1 MRKIFIILFVLIVSM
16 LQLGIFSHIQVL
28 SGKIDLIML
37 GAIAWTLQK
46 RTGFIDVLIYAFLC
60 VLFLFLI
67 SAEPLIILVI
77 LYTFIALFVYWSKN
91 NIQQIPIVSM
101 LIFTT
106 IFTFIHLSIFGFYLQ
121 LFGTNLDAIEV
132 FQIVILP
139 SIMINLVAAIPIFL
153 LTNELQHL
161 VYPLVEEV

>member
-37 GAIAWTLQK
+37 GVIAWTLQK
-46 RTGFIDVLIYAFLC
+46 RTEFVDVLIFAFLS
-60 VLFLFLI
+60 VLFLYLI
-67 SAEPLIILVI
+67 SAEPLFILVVLYI
-77 LYTFIALFVYWSKN
+77 LIAFTIYWSKN

-101 LIFTT
+101 LTFSA

-121 LFGTNLDAIEV
+121 LFGTNLDVIEV

-139 SIMINLVAAIPIFL
+139 SILLNLLAAIPIFL

>member
-37 GAIAWTLQK
+37 GAIAWTLQR
-46 RTGFIDVLIYAFLC
+46 RTEFIDVLIYAFLC
-60 VLFLFLI
+60 VFFLYLI
-67 SAEPLIILVI
+67 SAEPLIILVM
-77 LYTFIALFVYWSKN
+77 LYTLIALFIYWSKN

-101 LIFTT
+101 LVFTT
-106 IFTFIHLSIFGFYLQ
+106 IFTFVHLSIFGFYLQ

-139 SIMINLVAAIPIFL
+139 SILINLVAAIPIFL

>member
-1 MRKIFIILFVLIVSM
+1 MRKVFIILFVMIVSM

-37 GAIAWTLQK
+37 GIIAWIFQK
-46 RTGFIDVLIYAFLC
+46 RTEVLDIVIYMSISLLI
-60 VLFLFLI
+60 LFFI
-67 SAEPLIILVI
+67 SAEPILILIIFYGLMGAV
-77 LYTFIALFVYWSKN
+77 TYWLKN

-101 LIFTT
+101 LIFTA
-106 IFTFIHLSIFGFYLQ
+106 IFTFIHLTIFGLYLQ
-121 LFGTNLDAIEV
+121 ISGTSIEANSV

-139 SIMINLVAAIPIFL
+139 SILFNLIAAIPMFL

-161 VYPLVEEV
+161 VYPMVEEI